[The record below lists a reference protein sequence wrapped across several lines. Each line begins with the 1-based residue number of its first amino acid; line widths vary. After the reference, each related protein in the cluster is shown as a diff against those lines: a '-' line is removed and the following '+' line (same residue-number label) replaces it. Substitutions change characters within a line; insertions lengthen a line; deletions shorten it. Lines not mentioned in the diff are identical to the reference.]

1 MPTFSV
7 FAVAKTSRRRARGS
21 TVPFRFVIDSI
32 YSVCRRRESFSSRAS
47 KFAVEIY
54 PNHLTDSFPA
64 TKRLA
69 RSKVKDESNMP
80 SSVLSGRTENN
91 FRADKGEH
99 RMPVIT
105 VPITSPEQWHNLRKP
120 NVGCSEVGALFGVH
134 DYLTAYGLAA
144 RKLGRL
150 PDTVDNDVLKR
161 GRYLEPV
168 ARQVLAEQYQDWDQ
182 IAAGSYYYD
191 PDIRFGATPD
201 LFVKT
206 DRGIGNVQIKTVE
219 AGVFARKWHNADSH
233 EVEPPLWVAMQA
245 MGEQHLTGAN
255 FSVVA
260 ALVIGF
266 GLSLEVIEV
275 PYLAPVVESMRARV
289 KAFWQMVDKGQ
300 LPAPDYEADGQNL
313 ARVLRQDDGQELD
326 LSGDNELPDITAE
339 LATAQQ
345 AKSLAE
351 NSIKRCHA
359 RILDKLGTAERALF
373 AHGGLITAK
382 TVHRQA
388 YVADIK
394 ATSYRPIRVRQ
405 PARAEV

>member
-1 MPTFSV
+1 MP
-7 FAVAKTSRRRARGS
+7 
-21 TVPFRFVIDSI
+21 I
-32 YSVCRRRESFSSRAS
+32 
-47 KFAVEIY
+47 
-54 PNHLTDSFPA
+54 
-64 TKRLA
+64 
-69 RSKVKDESNMP
+69 
-80 SSVLSGRTENN
+80 
-91 FRADKGEH
+91 
-99 RMPVIT
+99 IT
-105 VPITSPEQWHNLRKP
+105 VPITSTAQWHDLRAP

-150 PDTVDNDVLKR
+150 PDTVDNEVLKR

-168 ARQVLAEQYQDWDQ
+168 ARQVLAEQNQGWEQ

-191 PDIRFGATPD
+191 PEVRFGATPD

-245 MGEQHLTGAN
+245 MGEQHLTGTN
-255 FSVVA
+255 FAVVA

-289 KAFWQMVDKGQ
+289 RTFWQMVDKGQ

-313 ARVLRQDDGQELD
+313 ARLLRQDDGSELD
-326 LSGDNELPDITAE
+326 LTSDNELPDIAAE
-339 LATAQQ
+339 LATAKE
-345 AKSLAE
+345 AKHLAE
-351 NSIKRCHA
+351 GTIERCNA
-359 RILDKLGTAERALF
+359 RILHKIGPAQRATF

-382 TVHRQA
+382 TVHRKE
-388 YVADIK
+388 YVAK
-394 ATSYRPIRVRQ
+394 ATSYRKLNVKYE